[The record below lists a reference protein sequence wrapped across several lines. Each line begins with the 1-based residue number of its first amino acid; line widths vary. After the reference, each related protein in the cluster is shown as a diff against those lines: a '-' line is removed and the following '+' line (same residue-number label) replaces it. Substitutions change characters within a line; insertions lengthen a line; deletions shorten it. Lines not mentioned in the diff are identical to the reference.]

1 LPEVRRLR
9 YHFRVGRLA
18 VGLHVLPLDRQASEQ
33 GGDKAPGGA
42 TALGGAGMGGAEMTH
57 ELKIHPEYFEAVRNG
72 DKTFHLCRADREH
85 QVGDTLIFCSHGK
98 RLDLVVKLKAVV
110 TYIQEVYLE
119 VEFLPVRYNIL
130 AIKVEK

>member
-1 LPEVRRLR
+1 
-9 YHFRVGRLA
+9 VGRLA
-18 VGLHVLPLDRQASEQ
+18 VDVYPLRLGWPRGQQ